1 MPLGSPATLDVK
13 ASDTIESIKA
23 KIVAVPGWDFPR
35 ALQRLRFE
43 GKQLEDGRTLSDY
56 NIGHRQTIVLRMP
69 AGFAENTHA
78 LCTEADVS
86 GEGSYHAAAVPATA
100 AATAA
105 SSSSTS
111 SSSSSSSLSSDA
123 KLLRDLFEFEDADE
137 FN

>member
-1 MPLGSPATLDVK
+1 
-13 ASDTIESIKA
+13 
-23 KIVAVPGWDFPR
+23 VPGWDFPR

-43 GKQLEDGRTLSDY
+43 GKKLEDGRTLSDY

-69 AGFAENTHA
+69 RGLTMQ
-78 LCTEADVS
+78 ADVS
-86 GEGSYHAAAVPATA
+86 GEGSNHAAAVPATA

>member
-1 MPLGSPATLDVK
+1 MPLGSRATLDVK

-43 GKQLEDGRTLSDY
+43 GEQLEDGRTLSDY

-69 AGFAENTHA
+69 RGLTMQARGLTMQ
-78 LCTEADVS
+78 ADVS

-111 SSSSSSSLSSDA
+111 SSSSSSSLSPDA